1 MCGITGYIGNSN
13 FDKKKILKSI
23 EHRGPDN
30 LDSIDYKNVF
40 LGHSRLS
47 IIDLSKNA
55 NQPMISDDNN
65 YIVVYNGEIYNHL
78 SLRDI
83 LPKNKYNF
91 KTTSDTETLLYLYIE
106 FGDKIFEKLNGIF
119 AFAILNKLTNEIIL
133 CRDPFGVKPLY
144 YYYNDNNFI
153 FSSEIKTFT
162 QFDFFNN
169 ELNIPIFSNYIS
181 FLWNPGNETPFK
193 FVNKV
198 PPGSFINI
206 SLNNIKDYKTT
217 QFYSFNNFSES
228 INLDEKAAIS
238 LLEDKLFDS
247 VKRQL
252 MSDVP
257 VAFFLSGGIDSAAMV
272 IMAKKIIKT
281 RIRCYTIR
289 QNNEYNDG
297 FTDDLIYARK
307 IAKILDLD
315 LVEVDSVID
324 NDELFDKMIYYLDEP
339 QADLAPI
346 HVYNICKKAKI
357 DGYKVLIGGTA
368 GDDLFSGYRRHQ
380 LIYFHKYFKFLPIH
394 IFFKNTNLLNIPI
407 LRRFSKF
414 SNSYNKNIDQFI
426 YNLFTWLPK
435 KKVLSLFNF
444 KYRNIIFNHDIF
456 SYFKKINI
464 YKNYNPLNKLLAIE
478 QQTFLV
484 NHNLNYTDKLSMATG
499 VEVRVP
505 FLDLELIEFANN
517 LNCDLKI
524 KNGTTKYILKKMLE
538 KYLPNDI
545 IYRNKTGFGTPL
557 RTTIFNDFKMKIENL
572 QADIKNYNEE
582 IFDVNEVDNLI
593 LEIKQNKTD
602 GAYSLLS
609 LISINTWLDL
619 FYRKKE
625 KSKK

>member
-47 IIDLSKNA
+47 IIDLSNNA

-464 YKNYNPLNKLLAIE
+464 YKNYSPLNKLLAIE

-557 RTTIFNDFKMKIENL
+557 RTTIFNDFKIKIENL

-582 IFDVNEVDNLI
+582 IFDVNEIDNLI
-593 LEIKQNKTD
+593 LEIKQNQTD